1 MEADLVGDQLGDDSL
16 FVGEGGEGEDPPAVV
31 LLARHEGRGRRDQR
45 LRNCDD
51 AGEQRCAEEVSARE
65 D

>member
-1 MEADLVGDQLGDDSL
+1 MESDLIGNQLGDDGL
-16 FVGEGGEGEDPPAVV
+16 FVGEGSEGEDPPAVV
-31 LLARHEGRGRRDQR
+31 LLARHEGRGSREQR

-51 AGEQRCAEEVSARE
+51 AGEQRCAEKVSARE